1 MAKVGIPPVDPHAAT
16 LKLVSLRCG
25 STRDVNESG
34 AQKSV
39 SSFVHRPGDGHRQ
52 TDRFFTSLTGIT
64 GFPGGRRRGGGMD
77 AHTSTAA
84 QKGLH
89 MDDEGCVPRWSIRS
103 SFRTPSL
110 SLSVSLFL
118 VQAVFHQCCLSLS
131 IVSLRSEAVAV
142 AEAAVRGCLL
152 R

>member
-1 MAKVGIPPVDPHAAT
+1 MLMAKVGTPPVGPHAAT
-16 LKLVSLRCG
+16 LKPASLRCG

-52 TDRFFTSLTGIT
+52 TDRLFTSLTGIT
-64 GFPGGRRRGGGMD
+64 GFPGGRRRGGEMK

-84 QKGLH
+84 QEGLH

-110 SLSVSLFL
+110 SLCPSLPPPSL
-118 VQAVFHQCCLSLS
+118 CPSLCLSSWSRLS
-131 IVSLRSEAVAV
+131 SISAVCLCPLSL
-142 AEAAVRGCLL
+142 
-152 R
+152 